1 MHPVSWARIRRKPG
15 EPRANSADGV
25 SSLAIR
31 THQDG
36 ADIMGLS
43 RQRVQQIERIALW
56 KLRRALLA
64 DYQDFTNHTPPPS

>member
-1 MHPVSWARIRRKPG
+1 MHPIQWARIRRKPG
-15 EPRANSADGV
+15 EPRAND
-25 SSLAIR
+25 SSSMGPLAIR
-31 THQDG
+31 THQEV

-64 DYQDFTNHTPPPS
+64 NYQDFTSPTPPLS